1 MAIDLGSTAKG
12 YTSNTLINIL
22 KEHNVKSALLN
33 LGGNVHA
40 LGSKPDGTPWK
51 IAIKIH

>member
-22 KEHNVKSALLN
+22 KEHNVKSALKLRWEM
-33 LGGNVHA
+33 
-40 LGSKPDGTPWK
+40 SMP
-51 IAIKIH
+51 